1 MNAKETK
8 KEIKEINSESKHIGL
23 VGQPVEGM
31 FYIRDIKFVEKFT
44 CHVVNGHIDGN
55 LVSFFKSFDQT
66 KELPKVGTEVK
77 IRGKVKRHGENYQTK
92 LPETTI
98 NYVKIG

>member
-44 CHVVNGHIDGN
+44 CPVVNGHMDGN
-55 LVSFFKSFDQT
+55 LVSFLKSFDS
-66 KELPKVGTEVK
+66 
-77 IRGKVKRHGENYQTK
+77 N
-92 LPETTI
+92 
-98 NYVKIG
+98 